1 MIIIENIKEAFVKEA
16 MGANNLPFKKEG
28 VSDEDT
34 EFIANKLAKIS
45 STEGKFLREIP
56 VIMDITAPIYWWKEF
71 DTYKVGVT
79 RLSESTMHSI
89 CKKPFEISDFSVD
102 ETMETMI
109 PYMEYII
116 QQLNSLRDLY
126 LNGAKEKDGKYLIA
140 PKDKKIW
147 RMIIQSLPCNYMQKS
162 HIMMN
167 YEVIA
172 RIIIDRTNH
181 KLSEWNKFIE
191 IVTDNISKPELV
203 RGRYANMIHKEIL
216 LREYM
221 AICPAESMD
230 ELRKAVSK
238 HREETVNGE
247 RKE

>member
-16 MGANNLPFKKEG
+16 MEANNLPFKKEG

-34 EFIANKLAKIS
+34 EFLAEKLAKIS

-79 RLSESTMHSI
+79 RVSESTMHSI

-126 LNGAKEKDGKYLIA
+126 LNGAKEGDGKYLIN
-140 PKDKKIW
+140 PKNKKIW
-147 RMIIQSLPCNYMQKS
+147 RMIIQSLPCSYMQKS
-162 HIMMN
+162 RVIIN

-172 RIIIDRTNH
+172 RIIIDRTGH

-191 IVTDNISKPELV
+191 IATDNLSKPELV
-203 RGRYANMIHKEIL
+203 IGRYANLIQKEML

-221 AICPAESMD
+221 KICPAEAID
-230 ELRKAVSK
+230 DAIK
-238 HREETVNGE
+238 TVKNAKKE
-247 RKE
+247 AKKNARKE

>member
-1 MIIIENIKEAFVKEA
+1 
-16 MGANNLPFKKEG
+16 
-28 VSDEDT
+28 
-34 EFIANKLAKIS
+34 
-45 STEGKFLREIP
+45 
-56 VIMDITAPIYWWKEF
+56 
-71 DTYKVGVT
+71 
-79 RLSESTMHSI
+79 
-89 CKKPFEISDFSVD
+89 
-102 ETMETMI
+102 
-109 PYMEYII
+109 
-116 QQLNSLRDLY
+116 
-126 LNGAKEKDGKYLIA
+126 
-140 PKDKKIW
+140 
-147 RMIIQSLPCNYMQKS
+147 MQKS
-162 HIMMN
+162 HVMMN

-191 IVTDNISKPELV
+191 IVMDNLSKPELV
-203 RGRYANMIHKEIL
+203 RGRYANMIHKEML